1 VERHNQTVNLF
12 KEETPGAVQTAVV
25 TCTEIID
32 SSMLVEEAAA
42 GMVSKTTWLF
52 TPVYNICLF

>member
-25 TCTEIID
+25 ACTEIID
-32 SSMLVEEAAA
+32 SSMLVEAAAA
-42 GMVSKTTWLF
+42 GMVS
-52 TPVYNICLF
+52 